1 VKHKKRRLRSRRNTA
16 HSSCVTVSPPSREEE
31 TAGVQ
36 HVGENEV
43 YTAIAYA
50 GDSKECVKLPKRAP
64 ILLINSKTYGTLRCL
79 MDKFPHTEWG
89 MYLLGNVDE
98 DGDGICSSHLIPRQ
112 RVSTASVLPDS
123 SVDGVVCWLHSHH
136 GMGAW
141 HSGTDREHANY
152 PFIATVSLQ
161 QGKFDI
167 SSKKRIMLPCCNKYV
182 LVDTDVQYYFSDV
195 EEENVA
201 DENITTPAPAT
212 VTPSGQ
218 MTFAGPYTY
227 YNNSVPKDSHLY
239 HPVGHPCKF
248 GIAEKSEGCQ
258 WRCRAA
264 TKNYYKESKQH
275 IFCDEQR
282 AKAIAT
288 DKANTSP
295 TITFPHSSSTPAPRE
310 SETEVET
317 KPFAPACRE
326 GLAIYAING
335 EKVVAVRSGDIC
347 PAKGYACQLSCRH
360 AISGRTIEQGA
371 NVIFCVRKAEARR
384 QAALEEIYAERAEE
398 PSSAD
403 DFRAPDLPVE
413 SD

>member
-1 VKHKKRRLRSRRNTA
+1 MKHKRRKLRGRRGTA
-16 HSSCVTVSPPSREEE
+16 HSSCVAVNPPSVEEE
-31 TAGVQ
+31 AGCVQ

-50 GDSKECVKLPKRAP
+50 GDTKECVKLPKRAP

-112 RVSTASVLPDS
+112 SVSTASVLPDS
-123 SVDGVVCWLHSHH
+123 SVDSVVCWLHSHH

-167 SSKKRIMLPCCNKYV
+167 SSKKRVMLPCCNKYV
-182 LVDTDVQYYFSDV
+182 LVDADVQYYFSDV
-195 EEENVA
+195 EEENIA
-201 DENITTPAPAT
+201 DENISTPAPTPVA
-212 VTPSGQ
+212 VAPSGQ

-227 YNNSVPKDSHLY
+227 YNNTVPKDAHLY

-248 GIAEKSEGCQ
+248 GIAEKAEGCQ
-258 WRCRAA
+258 WRCHAA
-264 TKNYYKESKQH
+264 TKNYYKDGKQQ

-282 AKAIAT
+282 AKAQLQTSKPNAPTAT
-288 DKANTSP
+288 YP
-295 TITFPHSSSTPAPRE
+295 PSSTSAPRE
-310 SETEVET
+310 PETEDKT

-335 EKVVAVRSGDIC
+335 EGVVAVKAGAIC
-347 PAKGYACQLSCRH
+347 PAKGYACQLNCRH
-360 AISGRTIEQGA
+360 AVSSRIIEQG
-371 NVIFCVRKAEARR
+371 VHVVFCVRKAKERR
-384 QAALEEIYAERAEE
+384 QAALDEIYAEREAE
-398 PSSAD
+398 PTPAGNLFP
-403 DFRAPDLPVE
+403 DFPVE